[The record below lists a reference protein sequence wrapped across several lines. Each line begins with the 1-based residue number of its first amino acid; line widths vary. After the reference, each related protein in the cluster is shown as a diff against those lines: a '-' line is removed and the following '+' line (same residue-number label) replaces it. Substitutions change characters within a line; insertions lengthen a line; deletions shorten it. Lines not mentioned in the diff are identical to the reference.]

1 MNFDLTRSN
10 LFVTTLYSVVL
21 LVVLWGLGASVT
33 DHSVVVLEN
42 PNPYWIS
49 AQLDLLIAAWPNIC
63 KAISA
68 LLAFVC
74 SLMVA
79 RLAIRNVLY
88 LERTYMPSL
97 LFVVFSSSFYTA
109 GESVLPLVVAVLIT
123 LALGLI
129 FRSYMY
135 KGLATGI
142 YLSAGFCFGLS
153 AAIYPPSAYLGF
165 MLFVGLAAFR
175 MNNLRE
181 WVSAAVGLCL
191 PLGLFFYALWWGGGE
206 VAGEWRAYVGQLGW
220 HDRLPRAWEQFT
232 LIDYTMV
239 GVTAVL
245 VVFSYITFLRSRSRY
260 KLRGVMTYH
269 YLMAFLLW
277 TVVVALISPVR
288 TMYLLPVASV
298 GLSVVIPTYFAS
310 RKATF
315 LSNFLYALLLL
326 SAMAIHLVRS

>member
-21 LVVLWGLGASVT
+21 LVVFWGIGGSVT
-33 DHSVVVLEN
+33 DHSVVLEN
-42 PNPYWIS
+42 PDPYWVS
-49 AQLDLLIAAWPNIC
+49 QQLDRLIIDWPGIC
-63 KAISA
+63 RALSA

-97 LFVVFSSSFYTA
+97 LFVVFSSSFYAA
-109 GESVLPLVVAVLIT
+109 GESLLPLLVALLIT

-129 FRSYMY
+129 FRSYLY

-142 YLSAGFCFGLS
+142 YLLAGFCFGLS
-153 AAIYPPSAYLGF
+153 AMVYPASAYLGL
-165 MLFVGLAAFR
+165 MLFVGLATFR
-175 MNNLRE
+175 VNNIRE
-181 WVSAAVGLCL
+181 WVSAAAGLCL
-191 PLGLFFYALWWGGGE
+191 PLGFFFYGWWLMGGD
-206 VAGEWRAYVGQLGW
+206 VAAQWWSYVGQLGW
-220 HDRLPRAWEQFT
+220 HDRLPRIWAQLT
-232 LIDYTMV
+232 VIDYTLI
-239 GVTAVL
+239 GVTGLL
-245 VVFSYITFLRSRSRY
+245 VVLSYITFLVSRNRY

-269 YLMAFLLW
+269 YMMAFLLW
-277 TVVVALISPVR
+277 AVAVALVSPVR
-288 TMYLLPVASV
+288 TLYLLPVASV

-310 RKATF
+310 RRATF

-326 SAMAIHLVRS
+326 SAMAIHLVR